1 MNAPD
6 LRIPPHSIE
15 SEQSLLGGLLI
26 GNEAAWDRIADIVTE
41 ADFYRDDHRRIFAHI
56 RKLHE
61 TQRPVDVIT
70 VSDSLAAAN
79 QAEQTGGLAY
89 LGEIANA
96 TPSAANIRGYALTV
110 AEKAR
115 LRALLIVSGE
125 IEALA
130 WQAGPTPAQDRIDQ
144 ATGKLMAL
152 AEHGSSRDEPRQM
165 TAVLGKVI
173 ERIEERMNRGGA
185 TSGLPTGFADVDRL
199 LDGLKPG
206 DLIIIAGRPSM
217 GKSAFALNIA
227 ENVATAGTPTMI
239 FSLEMSD
246 EQLAQRS
253 LSSLGGVETT
263 KLSAGRMHD
272 EDWER
277 VSAALGQL
285 HEAPLVIDSSASL
298 SVAQM
303 HARARRQKRKGGLGL
318 IVIDYLQL
326 MSGQGN
332 NRNEELSAITRG
344 LKLMARDLSVPV
356 IVLSQLSREVE
367 KRADKRPMLSDLR
380 ESGAIEQDAD
390 QVLMI
395 YRDEYYNDESPWKGI
410 AECLIRKNRMG
421 PCGDVKLIFQPEYSR
436 FRDADR
442 TTIAD
447 VAARAREAR
456 PVKRKGG
463 FNA

>member
-6 LRIPPHSIE
+6 LRIPPHSVE

-26 GNEAAWDRIADIVTE
+26 GGEVAWDRIADVVSE
-41 ADFYRDDHRRIFAHI
+41 SDFYRDDHRRIFASI
-56 RKLHE
+56 RQLAE
-61 TQRPVDVIT
+61 TGKPVDVIT
-70 VSDSLAAAN
+70 VADVIEASN
-79 QAEQTGGLAY
+79 QTDQTGGLAY

-96 TPSAANIRGYALTV
+96 TPSAANIKGYAQTV

-144 ATGKLMAL
+144 ATNKLMAL
-152 AEHGSSRDEPRQM
+152 VEHGSRRDEPRQM
-165 TAVLGKVI
+165 AAVLGKVI

-199 LDGLKPG
+199 LDGLKGG
-206 DLIIIAGRPSM
+206 DLTIIAGRPSM

-253 LSSLGGVETT
+253 LASLGGIESTA
-263 KLSAGRMHD
+263 LASGRMTD
-272 EDWER
+272 NDWDKMS
-277 VSAALGQL
+277 VALGKL
-285 HEAPLVIDSSASL
+285 HEAPLIIDPSASL

-326 MSGQGN
+326 MTGNGN
-332 NRNEELSAITRG
+332 NRNEELSGITRG

-390 QVLMI
+390 MVLML
-395 YRDEYYNDESPWKGI
+395 YRDDYYNDESPWRGI

-421 PCGDVKLIFQPEYSR
+421 PCGDVRLIFQPEFSR
-436 FRDADR
+436 FRDADGAAVAE
-442 TTIAD
+442 I
-447 VAARAREAR
+447 AARAREAR
-456 PVKRKGG
+456 PARRGG
-463 FNA
+463 FSA